1 MYFDL
6 VPIDAL
12 ALLSQFL
19 GLTFDVNEREVERPF
34 LLEERSPKKV
44 SQLEVDPTT

>member
-1 MYFDL
+1 MVYFDL

-34 LLEERSPKKV
+34 VEERSPKKV